1 MEREQK
7 VKFTVL
13 APFGGDESLKPPCEA
28 GVNVEPDA
36 RDQRPK
42 NGQSFDGAVALLGVE
57 ILGLLPAP
65 FPCGVLTAVIC
76 LTVAIPEEIAAA
88 AAIPPKTGPTIGIPA
103 NELNAD
109 CAPL

>member
-1 MEREQK
+1 MEWEQK

-42 NGQSFDGAVALLGVE
+42 NGQSFDGAVAPLSVLCGA
-57 ILGLLPAP
+57 GKPAYVR
-65 FPCGVLTAVIC
+65 CYG
-76 LTVAIPEEIAAA
+76 
-88 AAIPPKTGPTIGIPA
+88 KR
-103 NELNAD
+103 
-109 CAPL
+109 